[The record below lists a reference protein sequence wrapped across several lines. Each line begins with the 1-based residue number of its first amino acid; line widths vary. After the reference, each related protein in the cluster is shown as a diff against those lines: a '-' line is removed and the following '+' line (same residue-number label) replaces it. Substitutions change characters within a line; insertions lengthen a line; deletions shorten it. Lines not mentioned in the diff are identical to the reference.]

1 MNIRNFEHNSGKD
14 KKGKG
19 RCKGRVRASK
29 ASLRALKMKYKGGS
43 NSSPSCVVL

>member
-1 MNIRNFEHNSGKD
+1 MSTPNWMHNSGKD

-29 ASLRALKMKYKGGS
+29 ASLKAIKMKYKGGS
-43 NSSPSCVVL
+43 KSSLSFA